1 MQTRS
6 TKSSSSK
13 RVTPVL
19 LPSRHNQRWTVT
31 EEREMVRM
39 RRLENKT
46 FAEIATEL
54 KRDTEAIKMRFEKL
68 LMEHTDG
75 ESDVSEAL
83 RWFNLGEE

>member
-6 TKSSSSK
+6 TKSSSK
-13 RVTPVL
+13 RATPVL
-19 LPSRHNQRWTVT
+19 IPSRHNQRWTVM
-31 EEREMVRM
+31 EEREMVRL

-46 FAEIATEL
+46 FEEIAL
-54 KRDTEAIKMRFEKL
+54 SLNRDTEAIKLRFEKL

-83 RWFNLGEE
+83 RWFNLSA